1 MTQALTPKE
10 PPVAWLP
17 GRAGLAVPLPDPPRA
32 DVAWVFPGQGSQ
44 EVGMG
49 RDVYDASPA
58 ARSIF
63 ERADAA
69 LGVPLTRLC
78 FEGPEDELRQ
88 TINTQPAIVTVSVA
102 LLEAARE
109 RDHCL
114 VQTRPAFVAGHSL
127 GEYSALI
134 AAGVASFEDGVRLVR
149 ERGRLMQL
157 AGEQNPGTMAAVIG
171 LDESIVEEVCQE
183 TGAEITNLNGP
194 GQIVIGGR
202 RPAVIRAMD
211 LAKARGAAK
220 VVELPVSGAFHSSLM
235 QPAVNGMAQMLSAIP
250 FHEPEVP
257 VVANATAE
265 PLTSGA
271 SIKDELLR
279 QLTTAVQWQRSMEL
293 ISRLGVTAV
302 AEIGPGRVL
311 AGLVKRIAKG
321 VQTHNLN
328 SVKAIQGD
336 GAGS

>member
-1 MTQALTPKE
+1 M
-10 PPVAWLP
+10 AWMP
-17 GRAGLAVPLPDPPRA
+17 GRAGSAAPVQEPPRA
-32 DVAWVFPGQGSQ
+32 DLAWVFPGQGSQ

-49 RDVYDASPA
+49 RDVYEASPA
-58 ARSIF
+58 ARKIF

-69 LGVPLTRLC
+69 LGFPISRLC
-78 FEGPEDELRQ
+78 FEGPEEELKQ
-88 TINTQPAIVTVSVA
+88 TINAQPAIVTVSVA

-109 RDHCL
+109 RDHDL
-114 VQTRPAFVAGHSL
+114 VQARPAFVAGHSL

-134 AAGVASFEDGVRLVR
+134 AAGVVPFEEGVRLVR

-157 AGEQNPGTMAAVIG
+157 AGEQNPGTMAAIMG

-202 RPAVIRAMD
+202 RPYVLRAMD

-220 VVELPVSGAFHSSLM
+220 VVELAVSGAFHSSLM
-235 QPAVNGMAQMLSAIP
+235 QPAVDGMRVALAGVR
-250 FHEPEVP
+250 FNDPEVP
-257 VVANATAE
+257 IIANATAE
-265 PLTSGA
+265 PLTTSA

-279 QLTTAVQWQRSMEL
+279 QLTSAVQWHRSIEL

-311 AGLVKRIAKG
+311 AGLVRRIVRG

-328 SVKAIQGD
+328 SVKALQGD
-336 GAGS
+336 GAGA

>member
-1 MTQALTPKE
+1 M
-10 PPVAWLP
+10 AWMP
-17 GRAGLAVPLPDPPRA
+17 GGAGSAVLSSPRT
-32 DVAWVFPGQGSQ
+32 DLAWVFPGQGSQ

-49 RDVYDASPA
+49 RDVYESSRA
-58 ARSIF
+58 ARVIF

-88 TINTQPAIVTVSVA
+88 TINAQPAIVTVSVA

-109 RDHCL
+109 RDHDL
-114 VQTRPAFVAGHSL
+114 VESRPGYVAGHSL

-134 AAGVASFEDGVRLVR
+134 AAGVIDFEDGVRLIR

-157 AGEQNPGTMAAVIG
+157 AGERNPGTMAAVLG

-183 TGAEITNLNGP
+183 SGAEITNLNGP

-211 LAKARGAAK
+211 LSKARGAAK
-220 VVELPVSGAFHSSLM
+220 VMELNVSGAFHSSLM
-235 QPAVNGMAQMLSAIP
+235 QPAVAGMTEAIAAVT
-250 FHEPEVP
+250 FHDPQVP
-257 VVANATAE
+257 VIANATAE
-265 PLTSGA
+265 PLTTGTT
-271 SIKDELLR
+271 IKEELLR
-279 QLTTAVQWQRSMEL
+279 QLTTAVQWQRSIEL
-293 ISRLGVTAV
+293 LARLGVTAV

-311 AGLVKRIAKG
+311 AGLIRRIARNL
-321 VQTHNLN
+321 QTHNLN
-328 SVKAIQGD
+328 SARALQPED
-336 GAGS
+336 GSS